1 MKLTE
6 LISEEDRYPE
16 FLVMKH
22 NFKGVYPFFDPDK
35 FNGTLDT
42 KINKLKALINFAF
55 NGYSL
60 RQTAKSQDLP
70 SHYFYNAIQRDT
82 YFAECIEKLKNLRL
96 QLAEDILFETIEK
109 TENEILKIDIAKFVL
124 ERKGGWKKETR
135 TDITSNGMSIGDIQI
150 IEIQAPDNE

>member
-6 LISEEDRYPE
+6 LISDDDRYPE

-22 NFKGVYPFFDPDK
+22 NFKGMFPFLDPDK
-35 FNGTLDT
+35 FTGTVEH

-70 SHYFYNAIQRDT
+70 SHYFYNAVQRDT
-82 YFAECIEKLKNLRL
+82 YFSECIDKLKNLRL
-96 QLAEDILFETIEK
+96 QLAEDILIETIET
-109 TENEILKIDIAKFVL
+109 TENEILKIDIAKFIL
-124 ERKGGWKKETR
+124 ERKGGWRKETK
-135 TDITSNGMSIGDIQI
+135 TDITSNGMSIGDIQV
-150 IEIQAPDNE
+150 IEIQSPEE